1 MDTIQRNALLI
12 PIAVF
17 LFGCTISLFLLV
29 MGLNCL
35 RGGRR

>member
-1 MDTIQRNALLI
+1 MDTVQRNALLMRV
-12 PIAVF
+12 AVF

-35 RGGRR
+35 RGGWR